1 MIKKHFS
8 IFLFSIMILSFS
20 CKSEFEKIRI
30 SGDNDLLYKKA
41 QEYYK
46 NEEFQRAQTL
56 YELVLANLRGKSEAE
71 EVYFNYAY
79 TFYHLRNYN
88 LASYYF
94 KDFSNKFVHSDY
106 REEADYMAAYAH
118 YKMSPTYLLDQTYT
132 LKAID
137 EFQLFIN
144 TYPESDRVKKG
155 NNLINEMRRKLE
167 IKAFN
172 EGELYLNL
180 QQYEAATQSF
190 ENYLK
195 DYPDSK
201 DAIKVKYLIIKAAYL
216 YAKNSVVTKQIE
228 RYTVVKEKAD
238 KFLTKVKKAKYK
250 KEVRKILS
258 NTNKKLKSLNNV

>member
-1 MIKKHFS
+1 MIKKHFA

-46 NEEFQRAQTL
+46 NEDFQKAQTL
-56 YELVLANLRGKSEAE
+56 FELVLANLRGKSEAE
-71 EVYFNYAY
+71 GVYFKYAY
-79 TFYHLRNYN
+79 TFYHLHNFT

-94 KDFSNKFVHSDY
+94 KDFSNKFVHSEF
-106 REEADYMAAYAH
+106 REEADYMVAYSH
-118 YKMSPTYLLDQTYT
+118 YKMSPSYMLDQSFT
-132 LKAID
+132 LKSID

-144 TYPESDRVKKG
+144 TYPESDRVKKA
-155 NNLINEMRRKLE
+155 NKLINEMRRKLE
-167 IKAFN
+167 IKAFK

-201 DAIKVKYLIIKAAYL
+201 DALKVKYLIIKAAYL
-216 YAKNSVVTKQIE
+216 YAKNSIVTKQIE
-228 RYTVVKEKAD
+228 RFTVVKEKAD
-238 KFLTKVKKAKYK
+238 KFLEKAKSAKYK

-258 NTNKKLKSLNNV
+258 TTNKKLKSLHNV

>member
-1 MIKKHFS
+1 MIKKHLS
-8 IFLFSIMILSFS
+8 IFLFSIIILSFS

-30 SGDNDLLYKKA
+30 SGDSDLLYKKA

-46 NEEFQRAQTL
+46 NEDYQKAQTL

-71 EVYFNYAY
+71 GVYFKYAY
-79 TFYHLRNYN
+79 TFYHMHNFS

-94 KDFSNKFVHSDY
+94 KDFSNKFVHSEF
-106 REEADYMAAYAH
+106 REEADYMVPYSN
-118 YKMSPTYLLDQTYT
+118 YKLSPSHLLDQTHT
-132 LKAID
+132 LKSID

-144 TYPESDRVKKG
+144 TYPTSDRVAKANK
-155 NNLINEMRRKLE
+155 LINEMRRKLE
-167 IKAFN
+167 IKSFN
-172 EGELYLNL
+172 EGELYFDL

-201 DAIKVKYLIIKAAYL
+201 DAVKVKYLIIKAAHL
-216 YAKNSVVTKQIE
+216 YAKNSIRTKQFE
-228 RYTVVKEKAD
+228 RYSVVKEKAER
-238 KFLTKVKKAKYK
+238 FLEKSKKARYK

-258 NTNKKLKSLNNV
+258 TTNKKLKLLNNA